1 MKLRFVR
8 AQNTIQMREPLLRK
22 LKRLPSRV
30 LAPRVNLNIEPANAA
45 DLAAMSSSFGEMIIG
60 ATRRI
65 GCGVEELV
73 AYQSSTS
80 NGLTLNQGQF
90 AGVSVGDQFILSE
103 SNFSTSQNPISSSQ
117 LENLAIARVI
127 SIDDYSS
134 ELQIVEGPA
143 QALSSLS
150 AIPF

>member
-1 MKLRFVR
+1 
-8 AQNTIQMREPLLRK
+8 
-22 LKRLPSRV
+22 
-30 LAPRVNLNIEPANAA
+30 
-45 DLAAMSSSFGEMIIG
+45 
-60 ATRRI
+60 
-65 GCGVEELV
+65 
-73 AYQSSTS
+73 
-80 NGLTLNQGQF
+80 
-90 AGVSVGDQFILSE
+90 VSVGDQFILSE